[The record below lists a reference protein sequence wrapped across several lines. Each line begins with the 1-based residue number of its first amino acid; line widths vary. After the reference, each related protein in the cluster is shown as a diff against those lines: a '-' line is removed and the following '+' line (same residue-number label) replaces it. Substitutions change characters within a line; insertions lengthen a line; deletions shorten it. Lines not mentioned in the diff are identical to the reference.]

1 MVVNDILAT
10 VSACS
15 RHKDAALHLKTFS
28 KFSRACLLCYTNVQA
43 KAEST
48 VPIRTPITQYTKIAR
63 ATMCT
68 PRSEHSSHTKTMS
81 FCSY

>member
-10 VSACS
+10 VSACN
-15 RHKDAALHLKTFS
+15 RHKDAALHLKISANFPEHV
-28 KFSRACLLCYTNVQA
+28 LCYTNVQA